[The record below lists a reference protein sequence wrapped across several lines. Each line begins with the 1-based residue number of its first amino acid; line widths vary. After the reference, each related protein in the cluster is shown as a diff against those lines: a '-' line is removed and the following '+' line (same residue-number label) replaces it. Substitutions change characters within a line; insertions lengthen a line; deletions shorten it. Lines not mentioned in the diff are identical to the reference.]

1 VRRLECRRG
10 EADLDIELFPAFN
23 YARDR
28 HSTTISNSRD
38 QPADFPKGSIEVM
51 EDRHTV
57 VFKSASFGLQLDVI
71 INYDSSSNDGQD
83 CRKTESNFQLRA
95 SKSALGD
102 GVTATIHMMEGVGVS
117 FVLRDLTDIH
127 LEQPTKR
134 VILDLQQD
142 TLMYWSKWLR
152 QCNYR
157 GRFREDIERSLL
169 ILKLL
174 TYEPT
179 GAIIAAPTF
188 SLPEHFG
195 GSRNWDYR
203 YSWIRDSS
211 FTIYVLLRMGFTE
224 EAEAYVN
231 YVTKRIQHS
240 RTKEGAMPIM
250 FGIREESDLEEIELP
265 HLDGYRGSK
274 PVRIGNGAAPHLQ
287 LDIYGELMDG
297 FYLYNKYGKPV
308 SYDQWVAIRETTDYV
323 CGIWQ
328 EKDMSIWE
336 VRGDKQNFVYSKI
349 MLWVAFDRAIRLS
362 EKRCLP
368 CPNRNKWLAIRDQIY
383 EDVMEKGF
391 NKQLNSFVQSYEH
404 QNVLDAA
411 VLIAPLV
418 FFIAP
423 NDPKFLGTLKQVLK
437 APERGGLTSTD
448 LVYRYN
454 SADSNDGRS
463 SQGFPHLCLNS
474 NADLKRRRWARR
486 QLQHVY
492 ILARRSPHSRKS
504 IIQFDA
510 STYSGSIP
518 VPSTILPAV
527 AAKSQLTISQQAG
540 KYEKEYLQKASAIFE
555 NMLAFGNH
563 LGMFSEEIAR
573 SGEQLGNTPQAFS
586 HLALISAAFNLD
598 RTS

>member
-1 VRRLECRRG
+1 MDLTEFFPRPRTLHTTKVRNWLVRRLECRRG
-10 EADLDIELFPAFN
+10 EADLELELFPAFN
-23 YARDR
+23 YARDQ
-28 HSTTISNSRD
+28 HTTKISNSRD
-38 QPADFPKGSIEVM
+38 QPADFAHGSLDGT

-57 VFKSASFGLQLDVI
+57 VFKSASLGLQLDII
-71 INYDSSSNDGQD
+71 INYDSTSHDDQD
-83 CRKTESNFQLRA
+83 FKKTRSDFQLRA
-95 SKSALGD
+95 RETALGD

-117 FVLRDLTDIH
+117 FILRDLSDIH
-127 LEQPTKR
+127 LEHPTKSL
-134 VILDLQQD
+134 ISDLQQD

-157 GRFREDIERSLL
+157 GRFREVIERSLM

-188 SLPEHFG
+188 SLPEDFG

-231 YVTKRIQHS
+231 YVTDRIQHS

-250 FGIREESDLEEIELP
+250 FGIREDSDLEEIELP

-297 FYLYNKYGKPV
+297 FYLYNKYGKPI
-308 SYDQWVAIRETTDYV
+308 SYDQWVAIRETTDYI

-362 EKRCLP
+362 EKRCFP
-368 CPNRNKWLAIRDQIY
+368 CPNRNRWLAIRDQIY
-383 EDVMEKGF
+383 DEVMEKGF
-391 NKQLNSFVQSYEH
+391 NKKLNSFIQSYEH

-423 NDPKFLGTLKQVLK
+423 NDPRFLGTLKQILK

-454 SADSNDGRS
+454 TADSNDGRS
-463 SQGFPHLCLNS
+463 SQE
-474 NADLKRRRWARR
+474 
-486 QLQHVY
+486 LQ
-492 ILARRSPHSRKS
+492 
-504 IIQFDA
+504 
-510 STYSGSIP
+510 
-518 VPSTILPAV
+518 
-527 AAKSQLTISQQAG
+527 
-540 KYEKEYLQKASAIFE
+540 
-555 NMLAFGNH
+555 
-563 LGMFSEEIAR
+563 
-573 SGEQLGNTPQAFS
+573 
-586 HLALISAAFNLD
+586 
-598 RTS
+598 

>member
-1 VRRLECRRG
+1 MRRLECRRG

-38 QPADFPKGSIEVM
+38 QPADFPKGSIDVM

-188 SLPEHFG
+188 SLPEHIG

>member
-1 VRRLECRRG
+1 MLDKDKGGHFTIRPISNGRHITTKQQYLPCSNVLQTRWTHEEGAVDLNDFFPRSRTLHVTKIRNWLVRRLECRRG
-10 EADLDIELFPAFN
+10 EADLDMEIFPAFN

-28 HSTTISNSRD
+28 HTTQIFNSRE
-38 QPADFPKGSIEVM
+38 QPQEFANGSIDST

-57 VFKSASFGLQLDVI
+57 VFKSASLALQMDVI
-71 INYDSSSNDGQD
+71 INYDSSSHDGQT
-83 CRKTESNFQLRA
+83 CRKEMSNFQLRA
-95 SKSALGD
+95 GQSALGD

-117 FVLRDLTDIH
+117 FILRDLSDIH
-127 LEQPTKR
+127 LEHPTKGL
-134 VILDLQQD
+134 ILSLQQD
-142 TLMYWSKWLR
+142 TLAYWSKWLR
-152 QCNYR
+152 QCKYR
-157 GRFREDIERSLL
+157 GRFREVIERSLM

-188 SLPEHFG
+188 SLPEDFG

-231 YVTKRIQHS
+231 YVTDRIRHS

-250 FGIREESDLEEIELP
+250 FGIREDSDLEEVELA

-274 PVRIGNGAAPHLQ
+274 PVRIGNGAALHVQ

-297 FYLYNKYGKPV
+297 FYLYNKYGKPI

-328 EKDMSIWE
+328 EPDMSIWE
-336 VRGDKQNFVYSKI
+336 VRGEKQNFVYSKI

-368 CPNRNKWLAIRDQIY
+368 CPNKNRWLSIRDQIY
-383 EDVMEKGF
+383 EDIMEKGF
-391 NKQLNSFVQSYEH
+391 NKQLNSFIQSYEH
-404 QNVLDAA
+404 RNVLDAA

-423 NDPKFLGTLKQVLK
+423 NDPRFLGTLKQILK

-454 SADSNDGRS
+454 TADSNDGRS
-463 SQGFPHLCLNS
+463 SQHAPHLPFHPY
-474 NADLKRRRWARR
+474 ADLAGVGGREGSFSMCTFWLVEALTRVSLTTHSGPEPLFAN
-486 QLQHVY
+486 
-492 ILARRSPHSRKS
+492 PHS
-504 IIQFDA
+504 
-510 STYSGSIP
+510 
-518 VPSTILPAV
+518 L
-527 AAKSQLTISQQAG
+527 
-540 KYEKEYLQKASAIFE
+540 
-555 NMLAFGNH
+555 H
-563 LGMFSEEIAR
+563 R
-573 SGEQLGNTPQAFS
+573 SFPRITTRSN
-586 HLALISAAFNLD
+586 
-598 RTS
+598 